1 MKASGSFKI
10 QEENLDPWLFQAILN
25 ENAKNRILTLHR
37 SQCIIA
43 KNTTKEFI
51 IMCLNNLQHINKQ
64 ERLGR
69 SYGLLSGQFYSALRG
84 TDIIELR
91 LEGP

>member
-1 MKASGSFKI
+1 M
-10 QEENLDPWLFQAILN
+10 
-25 ENAKNRILTLHR
+25 
-37 SQCIIA
+37 IA

-69 SYGLLSGQFYSALRG
+69 SYGLLSGPFYSALRG

-91 LEGP
+91 QEGP

>member
-1 MKASGSFKI
+1 M
-10 QEENLDPWLFQAILN
+10 
-25 ENAKNRILTLHR
+25 LTLHR
-37 SQCIIA
+37 SRCMTA

-69 SYGLLSGQFYSALRG
+69 SYGLLSGPFYSALRG